1 MLILNRQIKVVEE
14 NNPTRRYSNSQ
25 ASVNSDG
32 YITLRNYNDGTEDEI
47 IILSPSES
55 KAIFKLMHVLK
66 NANPELLIGGGE

>member
-1 MLILNRQIKVVEE
+1 MLILNRQIRVVEE
-14 NNPTRRYSNSQ
+14 NTPIRRYSNSQ

-32 YITLRNYNDGTEDEI
+32 CITLRNYNDGTEDEI

-66 NANPELLIGGGE
+66 DAKLEELPF